1 MRDSDDAYLTGY
13 TVIID
18 DLLFRSTST
27 SLLLFLLE
35 FYFRVY
41 FKYRTT
47 LNVLKCDFLR
57 KQFEFVRNNTLPNGI
72 TTTLITDWPYPPN
85 GESLRSFICL
95 CNIYNKIILLFELK
109 VTPLR
114 MLYIKYIQNNI
125 PSTT

>member
-57 KQFEFVRNNTLPNGI
+57 KQSECVRNNTLPNGI
-72 TTTLITDWPYPPN
+72 TTTIITDWH
-85 GESLRSFICL
+85 
-95 CNIYNKIILLFELK
+95 
-109 VTPLR
+109 
-114 MLYIKYIQNNI
+114 
-125 PSTT
+125 